1 MFEGLTYQAA
11 LGNVSCLFLCAEKDS
26 KDTFLVTCGVN
37 FCLQDG
43 VEETDQNEFTH
54 DEV

>member
-1 MFEGLTYQAA
+1 MFDGLTYQAA
-11 LGNVSCLFLCAEKDS
+11 LGNVSSLFLCADKDT

-37 FCLQDG
+37 FCLKDD
-43 VEETDQNEFTH
+43 VEQTDQNEFNY